1 MEDIITTIIEE
12 LREGKEVFTT
22 MRGYTFNEVHSFL
35 SVEDSD
41 NLDKLH
47 AWSTKPQTVA
57 KAAELND
64 QIGTIYN
71 RALNELAE
79 SIAPEVQQKR
89 KQDAALAQ
97 AEDDATWR
105 DMQ

>member
-1 MEDIITTIIEE
+1 MEDMITTIVEDLQNGE
-12 LREGKEVFTT
+12 TVFTT
-22 MRGYTFNEVHSFL
+22 MRGYTFNDVHSFL

-41 NLDKLH
+41 NLDRLH

-57 KAAELND
+57 DAANIND

-79 SIAPEVQQKR
+79 SIAPDVAQKR
-89 KQDAALAQ
+89 KQDAALEY
-97 AEDDATWR
+97 AEDNLNWR
-105 DMQ
+105 DM